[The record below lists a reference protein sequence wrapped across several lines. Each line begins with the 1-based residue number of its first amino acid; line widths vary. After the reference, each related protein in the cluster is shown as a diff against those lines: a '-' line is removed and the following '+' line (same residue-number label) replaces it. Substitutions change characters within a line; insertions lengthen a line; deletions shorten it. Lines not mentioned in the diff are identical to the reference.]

1 MTYEALL
8 LFDTDNPEFA
18 RGFEVGRIYEMLV
31 NDNAEVMNQPF
42 HASNVEMV
50 LRIAEARGLTVTA
63 EFTDDPTW
71 MVLR

>member
-8 LFDTDNPEFA
+8 LFDTDDPEFA
-18 RGFEVGRIYEMLV
+18 RGFEVGRIYEMFV
-31 NDNAEVMNQPF
+31 NDNPEVMGQPF

-50 LRIAEARGLTVTA
+50 LRIAEARGVSVTA
-63 EFTDDPTW
+63 EFTDDPNW